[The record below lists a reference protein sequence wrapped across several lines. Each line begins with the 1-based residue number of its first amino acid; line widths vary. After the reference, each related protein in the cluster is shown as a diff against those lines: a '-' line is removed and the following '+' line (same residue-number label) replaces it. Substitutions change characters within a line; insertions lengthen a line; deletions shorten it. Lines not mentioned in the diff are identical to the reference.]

1 MASIVRSAHP
11 SLDRHES
18 VFTYRDEGVGLEV
31 HVAVHS
37 TLLGPAV
44 GGTRW
49 LGYADSELALAD
61 AKRLSKAM
69 SYKCALAGLPC
80 GGGKAVV
87 RATGT
92 IGKSPAALASYASF
106 LNRIGDLF
114 ATGEDVGF
122 SLPDCERLR
131 EWTPYVAGTSS
142 KGSGDPSEH
151 TALGVYHSIAAVA
164 DRLWPGDCGLAGRR
178 IAVQGLGGV
187 GARLARLLSAA
198 GADLVVSD
206 IDPDAV
212 SRVVTDYGATAVSND
227 VIHEAYVDVF
237 APCALGGVVT
247 KSTVDRIGARAV
259 VGAANNQLAEP
270 SLARRLLDRGVVW
283 APDFV
288 VNAGG
293 VVGAAEEISRIPGR
307 RVAPAEPIG
316 YRLEAIGD
324 RTGSILDQ
332 ATRDGMTML
341 EVAIGRAEEL
351 LVP

>member
-1 MASIVRSAHP
+1 MASIVRSARS
-11 SLDRHES
+11 SLDTHES

-37 TLLGPAV
+37 TRLGPAV

-49 LGYADSELALAD
+49 LDYADSELALAD
-61 AKRLSKAM
+61 ARRLSKAM

-87 RATGT
+87 RAAGT

-142 KGSGDPSEH
+142 MGSGDPCEH
-151 TALGVYHSIAAVA
+151 TALGLYHSIAAVA
-164 DRLWPGDCGLAGRR
+164 DRLWPGGLAGRR

-187 GARLARLLSAA
+187 GARLAGLLSTA
-198 GADLVVSD
+198 GADLVVAD

-212 SRVVTDYGATAVSND
+212 ARVVTDYGATAVPND
-227 VIHEAYVDVF
+227 TIHEAHVDVF
-237 APCALGGVVT
+237 APCALGGVVAN
-247 KSTVDRIGARAV
+247 STVDRIGARAV
-259 VGAANNQLAEP
+259 VGAANNQLTES

-307 RVAPAEPIG
+307 RTVPAEPIG
-316 YRLEAIGD
+316 RRLEAIGE

-332 ATRDGMTML
+332 ATRDGLTML